1 MTSRLPAN
9 PRRLHR
15 ITLDQY
21 HHLIASG
28 LFRPSDRLVLLDGL
42 LVDKMAKGPRHCT
55 ACEAAWKAI
64 NALLPADWHARKED
78 PIALP
83 GGPSG
88 FGSEPE
94 PDIVVV
100 SGPSGTYKDH
110 HPGPG
115 EIALVVEVADSTLD
129 DDRAA
134 LGRYAWARIPVA
146 WIVNLTN
153 DTVEVYTGA
162 SGPDDDPG
170 HEECEVKE
178 LGDTLTLPGRD
189 GGKSIGPIGPISAG
203 TLLA

>member
-1 MTSRLPAN
+1 MDTVISTRPVTARLPAG
-9 PRRLHR
+9 PQRLHR
-15 ITLDQY
+15 ISLDQY
-21 HHLIASG
+21 HHLIAIG

-42 LVDKMAKGPRHCT
+42 LVDKMTKGPRHCT
-55 ACEAAWKAI
+55 ASEAAWRAI
-64 NALLPADWHARKED
+64 DALLPADWHARKED

-134 LGRYAWARIPVA
+134 GAVRLGEDPRRLDRQPDQRHRRSLHGTIRPYRRAR
-146 WIVNLTN
+146 LR
-153 DTVEVYTGA
+153 ELRGQGA
-162 SGPDDDPG
+162 
-170 HEECEVKE
+170 
-178 LGDTLTLPGRD
+178 TR
-189 GGKSIGPIGPISAG
+189 
-203 TLLA
+203 